1 MVEFLDPY
9 GEEIDIYEACF
20 QDMYEV
26 MKLVKERFIR
36 ENNNENDNETEEN
49 YDSNRM

>member
-1 MVEFLDPY
+1 MSSVVTFYWPDVC

-36 ENNNENDNETEEN
+36 ENNNENDNETEEKL
-49 YDSNRM
+49 